1 VTECLFQT
9 DVHREQCFMYALQ
22 RSHIDTVIQVA
33 QQQALDDA
41 ALAHDAVIRQ
51 SWLRCVHDHK
61 LDPTRMQEPII
72 LPQDRYREHQ
82 DQIEGLM
89 RVARYG
95 LEALY
100 QQVSGLGYVV
110 LLTDAKG
117 VTVDFIGDLQ
127 MDASLRKTGLYL
139 GAVWSE
145 QFAGTNGVG
154 TCLTTGQSLT
164 VHQADHFDAMHIPL
178 TCTAAPIYGPTG
190 TIQAVLDLS
199 AMHSPEQKQ
208 SQHFALQLVR
218 IYTHQI
224 ENAYFL
230 NQFSDHWIL
239 RLAAAPHFLEVHP
252 ELLLALNE
260 RAEVIGHNRRALE
273 FFQTPTAPS
282 LLGAKLDSVLEI
294 GEADLPNF
302 LFKSAYARQT
312 VSTVFDQ
319 RLLFMQVSAP
329 RKTLGSNRQNTLKDA
344 SALIP
349 APLCA
354 LSGGDP
360 MLDAQIAHAA
370 KLAPTP
376 VSLLLLGETGCGKE
390 FFAKAIHQSS
400 PRRLKPFVAVN
411 CAAFPEGLIE
421 SELFGYAPG
430 SFTGALGK
438 GKIGLIQQADQGSLF
453 LDEIGDMPLSVQVRL
468 LRVFSE
474 QEVLPVGAKQPIKVN
489 IRLISA
495 SHRDLS
501 IMVREGSFREDLFY
515 RLAGARLQLPPL
527 RERQDLAWVIQHLFG
542 LYAWTQD
549 ARDKPSLGAQTL
561 ELLKQHLW
569 PGNLRELRTVIEYA
583 CSVAQDAVIQVT
595 DLPDYLRSS
604 LKLNLAPSHLSSLA
618 ASQGAITSPE
628 RIDLLAALKRRAWN
642 VSLTATDLGLSRMT
656 LYRRMKRLEI
666 AHPKNSL

>member
-1 VTECLFQT
+1 M
-9 DVHREQCFMYALQ
+9 HALQ
-22 RSHIDTVIQVA
+22 RSHIEKVIQVA
-33 QQQALDDA
+33 QQQALDEA
-41 ALAHDAVIRQ
+41 ALAHDDVIRQ
-51 SWLRCVHDHK
+51 SWLRCVRDHK
-61 LDPTRMQEPII
+61 LDPTRMQEAII
-72 LPQDRYREHQ
+72 LPHERYREHQ
-82 DQIEGLM
+82 DEIEGLM

-139 GAVWSE
+139 GALWSE

-154 TCLTTGQSLT
+154 TCLSTGQSLT

-199 AMHSPEQKQ
+199 ALHSPEQKQ

-230 NQFSDHWIL
+230 NQFSDHWVL
-239 RLAAAPHFLEVHP
+239 RLAAAPHFLEVDP

-260 RAEVIGHNRRALE
+260 RAEVVGHNRRALE
-273 FFQTPTAPS
+273 FFQTHKVPS
-282 LLGAKLDSVLEI
+282 LLGTKLDSLLEI
-294 GEADLPNF
+294 RGTDLAGF
-302 LFKSAYARQT
+302 LFKSAYERQT
-312 VSTVFDQ
+312 VTTIANQ
-319 RLLFMQVSAP
+319 RPLFVQVSAP
-329 RKTLGSNRQNTLKDA
+329 RKPFGIAPQSLANDKD
-344 SALIP
+344 ALIP
-349 APLCA
+349 EPLCA

-360 MLDAQIAHAA
+360 VLDAQIAHAA

-411 CAAFPEGLIE
+411 CAALPEGLIE

-438 GKIGLIQQADQGSLF
+438 GKTGLIQQADQGTLF

-495 SHRDLS
+495 SHRDLTV
-501 IMVREGSFREDLFY
+501 MVREGSFREDLFY
-515 RLAGARLQLPPL
+515 RLAGARLQLPPM
-527 RERQDLAWVIQHLFG
+527 RERQDLAWVIQEWLS
-542 LYAWTQD
+542 LYGQQQG
-549 ARDKPSLGAQTL
+549 RHDKPQFATATQA
-561 ELLKQHLW
+561 LLMRHAW
-569 PGNLRELRTVIEYA
+569 PGNLRELRSVIEYA
-583 CSVAQDAVIQVT
+583 CSVAQDAVIEVA
-595 DLPDYLRSS
+595 DLPGYLRSN
-604 LKLNLAPSHLSSLA
+604 LKPNLAPSHVPA
-618 ASQGAITSPE
+618 FTASQGAITSPE
-628 RIDLLAALKRRAWN
+628 RMDLLAALKLRAWN

-656 LYRRMKRLEI
+656 LYRRMKRLDI
-666 AHPKNSL
+666 THPKNS

>member
-1 VTECLFQT
+1 M
-9 DVHREQCFMYALQ
+9 HALQ
-22 RSHIDTVIQVA
+22 RSHIDTVLQVA
-33 QQQALDDA
+33 QQQALNDA
-41 ALAHDAVIRQ
+41 ALAHDDVIRQ
-51 SWLRCVHDHK
+51 SWLRCVRDHK
-61 LDPTRMQEPII
+61 LDPTRMQEAVI
-72 LPQDRYREHQ
+72 LPHERYREHQ
-82 DQIEGLM
+82 DEIEGLM

-95 LEALY
+95 LETLY

-154 TCLTTGQSLT
+154 TCLSTGQSLT

-199 AMHSPEQKQ
+199 ALHSPEQKQ

-230 NQFSDHWIL
+230 NQFSDHWVL
-239 RLAAAPHFLEVHP
+239 RLASAPHFLEVYP

-282 LLGAKLDSVLEI
+282 LLGAKLDSLLEI
-294 GEADLPNF
+294 GGTDLAGF

-312 VSTVFDQ
+312 VTTVVDQ
-319 RLLFMQVSAP
+319 RLLFMQASAP
-329 RKTLGSNRQNTLKDA
+329 RKTLGIATQSSANDKA
-344 SALIP
+344 ALIP

-360 MLDAQIAHAA
+360 ELDAQIAHAA

-376 VSLLLLGETGCGKE
+376 ISLLLLGETGCGKE

-411 CAAFPEGLIE
+411 CAALPEGLIE

-430 SFTGALGK
+430 SFTGALVK
-438 GKIGLIQQADQGSLF
+438 GKMGLIQQADQGTLF

-474 QEVLPVGAKQPIKVN
+474 QEVLPVGGKQPIKVN

-501 IMVREGSFREDLFY
+501 LMVREGSFREDLFY
-515 RLAGARLQLPPL
+515 RLAGARLQLPPM
-527 RERQDLAWVIQHLFG
+527 RERQDLTWVIQHLFG
-542 LYAWTQD
+542 LYAGQQATQ
-549 ARDKPSLGAQTL
+549 DKPSLSTQTL
-561 ELLKQHLW
+561 ELLKQHPW
-569 PGNLRELRTVIEYA
+569 PGNLRELRSVIEYA
-583 CSVAQDAVIQVT
+583 CSVAQGAVIQVA
-595 DLPDYLRSS
+595 DLPTYLRSS
-604 LKLNLAPSHLSSLA
+604 LSLNLAPSHLSSGNISPGPL
-618 ASQGAITSPE
+618 TSPE
-628 RIDLLAALKRRAWN
+628 RDNLLAALKQRAWN

-656 LYRRMKRLEI
+656 LYRHMKRLNI
-666 AHPKNSL
+666 AHPKNS